1 MRRFESYRPSQ
12 RKKNIIKSQM
22 SSSLIYSL
30 REAYIS
36 YSKKEIFTDLTFNLQ
51 RGELIALVGKNG
63 VGKSTLMNVISGKQD
78 IDQGEVW
85 SPEGLQ
91 LSYFNQDFH
100 FINEDQ
106 TIENELSKLFK
117 DENEYYKIDIFCE
130 NLFLDKTKNIKTL
143 SGGQKRRVG
152 LIKSLI
158 VDSDILLLD
167 EPTNHLDLESIVWL
181 ENYLKNYNG
190 AILCVSHDRQFLN
203 NFTNKVFWL
212 DRGNLKV
219 SPKGFNNFDQW
230 SADLL
235 DQEARELR
243 NRKQFV
249 NIETEWASRGVKAR
263 VKRNIKRVQRA
274 KELKQQLEN
283 DVSSYK
289 RAIAKIKTKA
299 ITASDNEA
307 KSIIEFYN
315 TFLSYK
321 SPSAKIILKDF
332 TFKIAKND
340 RIGVLGNNGTGKSSF
355 LKILVG
361 ELEVDKGTVKV
372 KKDLEFSYFDQ
383 MRNDLKDE
391 FPIKKILVPNGG
403 DYIKVYG
410 KERHV
415 CSYLKDFMFDPSK
428 VNETVGT
435 LSGGQKNKLLL
446 SKVLANPKTGLILDE
461 PTNDLDIETL
471 DLLEEMLV
479 QYKGTLLIVSHDRDF
494 LDQTVNKI
502 LFFEGDGEVTFFNG
516 GYSDFLQYQTILEEE
531 KKLNNTIVN
540 NNTSKLKRDSNGKNK
555 KKLTYKLE
563 YELEKIPSN
572 IDQLHIDIKDIE
584 EQLSKPDL
592 YKLDKDLFIDL
603 TKNLQDY
610 NAKLESSEERWVELM
625 SMKSEE

>member
-1 MRRFESYRPSQ
+1 
-12 RKKNIIKSQM
+12 M

-540 NNTSKLKRDSNGKNK
+540 NNTSKSKRDSNGKNK

-563 YELEKIPSN
+563 YELEKIPSI
-572 IDQLHIDIKDIE
+572 IDQLHINIKDVE

-592 YKLDKDLFIDL
+592 YKLDKELFIDL
-603 TKNLQDY
+603 TRNLQDY
-610 NAKLESSEERWVELM
+610 NAKLENSEERWVELM

>member
-1 MRRFESYRPSQ
+1 
-12 RKKNIIKSQM
+12 M
-22 SSSLIYSL
+22 SSSLIFSL

-36 YSKKEIFTDLTFNLQ
+36 YSKKEIFTDLTFNLH

-91 LSYFNQDFH
+91 LSYFNQDFQ
-100 FINEDQ
+100 FIDEDQ
-106 TIENELSKLFK
+106 TIESELSKLFK
-117 DENEYYKIDIFCE
+117 NENENYKIDIFCE
-130 NLFLDKTKNIKTL
+130 NLFLDKTKNINTL

-158 VDSDILLLD
+158 IESDILLLD

-190 AILCVSHDRQFLN
+190 SILCVSHDRQFLN

-230 SADLL
+230 SSELL

-263 VKRNIKRVQRA
+263 VKRNIKRVNRA
-274 KELKQQLEN
+274 RELKQQLEN

-299 ITASDNEA
+299 IAASDNEA

-332 TFKIAKND
+332 SFKIAKDD

-361 ELEVDKGTVKV
+361 ELKVDKGTIKV

-383 MRNDLKDE
+383 MRNDLKDDL
-391 FPIKKILVPNGG
+391 PIKKILVPNGG

-471 DLLEEMLV
+471 DLLEEMIV

-502 LFFEGDGEVTFFNG
+502 LFFEGDGHVTFFNG
-516 GYSDFLQYQTILEEE
+516 GYSDFLQYQLILEEE
-531 KKLNNTIVN
+531 KKINKTIII
-540 NNTSKLKRDSNGKNK
+540 NGKSKIKNNINEK
-555 KKLTYKLE
+555 IQKKLTYKLE
-563 YELEKIPSN
+563 YELEKIPSI
-572 IDQLHIDIKDIE
+572 IDQLNIDIKNIE
-584 EQLSKPDL
+584 EQLSNSDL
-592 YKLDKDLFIDL
+592 YKSDKDVFIDL
-603 TKNLQDY
+603 TKKLKDY
-610 NAKLESSEERWVELM
+610 NSKLEYSEERWVELM
-625 SMKSEE
+625 SMKSEQ

>member
-563 YELEKIPSN
+563 YELEKIPSI
-572 IDQLHIDIKDIE
+572 IDQLHINIKDIE

-610 NAKLESSEERWVELM
+610 NAKLENSEERWVELM

>member
-1 MRRFESYRPSQ
+1 
-12 RKKNIIKSQM
+12 M

-428 VNETVGT
+428 VNEIVGT

>member
-1 MRRFESYRPSQ
+1 
-12 RKKNIIKSQM
+12 M

-563 YELEKIPSN
+563 YELEKIPSI
-572 IDQLHIDIKDIE
+572 IDQLHINIKDIE

>member
-1 MRRFESYRPSQ
+1 
-12 RKKNIIKSQM
+12 M

-85 SPEGLQ
+85 SPEGLK

-167 EPTNHLDLESIVWL
+167 EPTNHLDLESIVLL

-540 NNTSKLKRDSNGKNK
+540 NNTSKSKRDSNGKNK

-572 IDQLHIDIKDIE
+572 IDQLHLDIKDIE

>member
-1 MRRFESYRPSQ
+1 
-12 RKKNIIKSQM
+12 M

-36 YSKKEIFTDLTFNLQ
+36 YSKKEIFTNLTFNLH

-78 IDQGEVW
+78 IDQGESW
-85 SPEGLQ
+85 NPEGLQ
-91 LSYFNQDFH
+91 LSYFNQDFN

-106 TIENELSKLFK
+106 TIDTELKKLFRNENEH
-117 DENEYYKIDIFCE
+117 YKIDIFCE
-130 NLFLDKTKNIKTL
+130 NLFLDKEKNINTL

-230 SADLL
+230 SSDLL
-235 DQEARELR
+235 DQEARELK
-243 NRKQFV
+243 NRRQFV
-249 NIETEWASRGVKAR
+249 NIETDWASRGVKAR

-274 KELKQQLEN
+274 KELKHQLES

-289 RAIAKIKTKA
+289 RAVAKIKTKA
-299 ITASDNEA
+299 IAASDNEA

-321 SPSAKIILKDF
+321 SDTPKIILKDF
-332 TFKIAKND
+332 TFQIAKND

-361 ELEVDKGTVKV
+361 ELQVDKGTLKV

-383 MRNDLKDE
+383 MRNDLKDDL
-391 FPIKKILVPNGG
+391 PIKKILVPNGG

-428 VNETVGT
+428 VNETVKT

-502 LFFEGDGEVTFFNG
+502 LFFEGDGKVTFFNG
-516 GYSDFLQYQTILEEE
+516 GYSDFLQYQSIIEEE
-531 KKLNNTIVN
+531 KKQINSILGNNKTK
-540 NNTSKLKRDSNGKNK
+540 SKKDTKEPRN

-563 YELEKIPSN
+563 YELEHIPSL
-572 IDQLHIDIKDIE
+572 IDKLNQNIKDMQ
-584 EQLSKPDL
+584 EQLSNPDL
-592 YKLDKDLFIDL
+592 ITSNKDLFIDL
-603 TKNLQDY
+603 TKKLQDY
-610 NAKLESSEERWVELM
+610 NSNLEKSEERWIELM
-625 SMKSEE
+625 SMKSEQ

>member
-1 MRRFESYRPSQ
+1 
-12 RKKNIIKSQM
+12 M

-563 YELEKIPSN
+563 YELEKIPSI
-572 IDQLHIDIKDIE
+572 IDQLHINIKDIE

-592 YKLDKDLFIDL
+592 YKLDKELFIDL
-603 TKNLQDY
+603 TRNLQDY
-610 NAKLESSEERWVELM
+610 NAKLENSEERWVELM

>member
-1 MRRFESYRPSQ
+1 
-12 RKKNIIKSQM
+12 M

-289 RAIAKIKTKA
+289 RAIAKIKSKA

-540 NNTSKLKRDSNGKNK
+540 NNTSK
-555 KKLTYKLE
+555 
-563 YELEKIPSN
+563 
-572 IDQLHIDIKDIE
+572 
-584 EQLSKPDL
+584 
-592 YKLDKDLFIDL
+592 
-603 TKNLQDY
+603 
-610 NAKLESSEERWVELM
+610 
-625 SMKSEE
+625 

>member
-1 MRRFESYRPSQ
+1 
-12 RKKNIIKSQM
+12 M

-610 NAKLESSEERWVELM
+610 NAKLENSEERWVELM

>member
-1 MRRFESYRPSQ
+1 
-12 RKKNIIKSQM
+12 M

-502 LFFEGDGEVTFFNG
+502 LFFEGDGEVIFFNG

-563 YELEKIPSN
+563 YELEKIPSI
-572 IDQLHIDIKDIE
+572 IDQLHINIKDIE

-610 NAKLESSEERWVELM
+610 NAKLENSEERWVELM

>member
-1 MRRFESYRPSQ
+1 
-12 RKKNIIKSQM
+12 M

-563 YELEKIPSN
+563 YELEKIPSI
-572 IDQLHIDIKDIE
+572 IDQLHINIKDIE

-592 YKLDKDLFIDL
+592 YKLDKELFIDL

-610 NAKLESSEERWVELM
+610 NAKLENSEERWVELM

>member
-1 MRRFESYRPSQ
+1 
-12 RKKNIIKSQM
+12 M
-22 SSSLIYSL
+22 SSSLIFSL

-36 YSKKEIFTDLTFNLQ
+36 YSKKEIFTDLTFNLH
-51 RGELIALVGKNG
+51 RGELIALIGKNG

-91 LSYFNQDFH
+91 LSYFNQDFQ
-100 FINEDQ
+100 FIDEDQ
-106 TIENELSKLFK
+106 TIESELSKLFK
-117 DENEYYKIDIFCE
+117 NENENYKIDIFCE
-130 NLFLDKTKNIKTL
+130 NLFLDKTKNINTL

-158 VDSDILLLD
+158 IESDILLLD

-190 AILCVSHDRQFLN
+190 SILCVSHDRQFLN

-230 SADLL
+230 SSELL

-263 VKRNIKRVQRA
+263 VKRNIKRVNRA
-274 KELKQQLEN
+274 RELKQQLEN

-299 ITASDNEA
+299 IAASDNEA

-332 TFKIAKND
+332 SFKIAKDD

-361 ELEVDKGTVKV
+361 ELKVDKGTIKV

-383 MRNDLKDE
+383 MRNDLKDDL
-391 FPIKKILVPNGG
+391 PIKKILVPNGG

-471 DLLEEMLV
+471 DLLEEMIV

-502 LFFEGDGEVTFFNG
+502 LFFEGDGHVTFFNG
-516 GYSDFLQYQTILEEE
+516 GYSDFLQYQLILEEE
-531 KKLNNTIVN
+531 KKINKTIII
-540 NNTSKLKRDSNGKNK
+540 NGKSKIKNNINEK
-555 KKLTYKLE
+555 IQKKLTYKLE
-563 YELEKIPSN
+563 YELEKIPSI
-572 IDQLHIDIKDIE
+572 IDQLNIDIKNIE
-584 EQLSKPDL
+584 EQLSNSDL
-592 YKLDKDLFIDL
+592 YKSDKDVFIDL
-603 TKNLQDY
+603 TKKLKDY
-610 NAKLESSEERWVELM
+610 NSKLEYSEERWVELM
-625 SMKSEE
+625 SMKSEQ

>member
-1 MRRFESYRPSQ
+1 
-12 RKKNIIKSQM
+12 M
-22 SSSLIYSL
+22 SSSLIFSL

-36 YSKKEIFTDLTFNLQ
+36 YSKKEIFTDLTFNLH

-91 LSYFNQDFH
+91 LSYFNQDFQ
-100 FINEDQ
+100 FIDEDQ
-106 TIENELSKLFK
+106 TIESELSKLFK
-117 DENEYYKIDIFCE
+117 NENENYKIDIFCE
-130 NLFLDKTKNIKTL
+130 NLFLDKTKNINTL

-158 VDSDILLLD
+158 IESDILLLD

-230 SADLL
+230 SSELL

-263 VKRNIKRVQRA
+263 VKRNIKRVNRA
-274 KELKQQLEN
+274 RELKQQLEN

-299 ITASDNEA
+299 IAASDNEA

-332 TFKIAKND
+332 SFKIAKDD

-361 ELEVDKGTVKV
+361 ELKVDKGTIKV

-383 MRNDLKDE
+383 MRNDLKDDL
-391 FPIKKILVPNGG
+391 PIKKILVPNGG

-471 DLLEEMLV
+471 DLLEEMIV

-502 LFFEGDGEVTFFNG
+502 LFFEGDGHVTFFNG
-516 GYSDFLQYQTILEEE
+516 GYSDFLQYQLILEEE
-531 KKLNNTIVN
+531 KKINKTIII
-540 NNTSKLKRDSNGKNK
+540 NGKSKIKNNINEK
-555 KKLTYKLE
+555 IQKKLTYKLE
-563 YELEKIPSN
+563 YELEKIPSI
-572 IDQLHIDIKDIE
+572 IDQLNIDIKNIE
-584 EQLSKPDL
+584 EQLSNSDL
-592 YKLDKDLFIDL
+592 YKSDKDVFIDL
-603 TKNLQDY
+603 TKKLKDY
-610 NAKLESSEERWVELM
+610 NSKLEYSEERWVELM
-625 SMKSEE
+625 SMKSEQ

>member
-1 MRRFESYRPSQ
+1 
-12 RKKNIIKSQM
+12 M

-540 NNTSKLKRDSNGKNK
+540 NNTSKSKRDSNGKNK

-610 NAKLESSEERWVELM
+610 NAKLENSEERWVELM

>member
-563 YELEKIPSN
+563 YELEKIPSI
-572 IDQLHIDIKDIE
+572 IDQLHINIKDIE

-592 YKLDKDLFIDL
+592 YKLDKELFIDL
-603 TKNLQDY
+603 TRNLQDY
-610 NAKLESSEERWVELM
+610 NAKLENSEERWVELM

>member
-563 YELEKIPSN
+563 YELEKIPSI
-572 IDQLHIDIKDIE
+572 IDQLHINIKDIE

>member
-1 MRRFESYRPSQ
+1 
-12 RKKNIIKSQM
+12 M

-540 NNTSKLKRDSNGKNK
+540 NNTSKLKKDSNGKNK

>member
-1 MRRFESYRPSQ
+1 
-12 RKKNIIKSQM
+12 M

-572 IDQLHIDIKDIE
+572 IDQLHLDIKDIE

-592 YKLDKDLFIDL
+592 YKLDKELFIDL
-603 TKNLQDY
+603 TRNLQDY
-610 NAKLESSEERWVELM
+610 NAKLENSEERWVELM

>member
-1 MRRFESYRPSQ
+1 
-12 RKKNIIKSQM
+12 M

-540 NNTSKLKRDSNGKNK
+540 NNTSKSKRDSNGKNK

-572 IDQLHIDIKDIE
+572 IDQLHLDIKDIE

-610 NAKLESSEERWVELM
+610 NAKLENSEERWVELM

>member
-540 NNTSKLKRDSNGKNK
+540 NNTSKSKRDSNGKNK

-572 IDQLHIDIKDIE
+572 IDQLHLDIKDIE

>member
-1 MRRFESYRPSQ
+1 
-12 RKKNIIKSQM
+12 M

-572 IDQLHIDIKDIE
+572 IDQLHLDIKDIE

-610 NAKLESSEERWVELM
+610 NAKLENSEERWVELM

>member
-1 MRRFESYRPSQ
+1 
-12 RKKNIIKSQM
+12 M

-572 IDQLHIDIKDIE
+572 IDQLHLDIKDIE

>member
-1 MRRFESYRPSQ
+1 
-12 RKKNIIKSQM
+12 M

-36 YSKKEIFTDLTFNLQ
+36 YSKKEMFTNLTFNLH

-78 IDQGEVW
+78 IDQGESW
-85 SPEGLQ
+85 NPEGLQ
-91 LSYFNQDFH
+91 LSYFNQDFN

-106 TIENELSKLFK
+106 TIDTELKKLFRNENEH
-117 DENEYYKIDIFCE
+117 YKIDIFCE
-130 NLFLDKTKNIKTL
+130 NLFLDKEKNINTV

-230 SADLL
+230 SSDLL
-235 DQEARELR
+235 DQEARELK
-243 NRKQFV
+243 NRRQFV
-249 NIETEWASRGVKAR
+249 NIETDCASRGVKAR

-274 KELKQQLEN
+274 KELKHQLES

-289 RAIAKIKTKA
+289 RAVAKIKTKA
-299 ITASDNEA
+299 IAASDNEA
-307 KSIIEFYN
+307 KSIIELYN

-321 SPSAKIILKDF
+321 SDTPKIILKDF
-332 TFKIAKND
+332 TFQIAKND

-361 ELEVDKGTVKV
+361 ELQVDKGTLKV

-383 MRNDLKDE
+383 MRNDLKDDL
-391 FPIKKILVPNGG
+391 PIKKILVPNGG

-428 VNETVGT
+428 VNETVKT

-502 LFFEGDGEVTFFNG
+502 LFFEGDGKVTFFNG
-516 GYSDFLQYQTILEEE
+516 GYSDFLQYQSIIEEE
-531 KKLNNTIVN
+531 KKQINSILGNNKTK
-540 NNTSKLKRDSNGKNK
+540 SKKDTKEPRN

-563 YELEKIPSN
+563 YELEHIPSL
-572 IDQLHIDIKDIE
+572 IDKLNQNIKDMQ
-584 EQLSKPDL
+584 EQLSNPDL
-592 YKLDKDLFIDL
+592 ITSNKDLFIDL
-603 TKNLQDY
+603 TKKLQDY
-610 NAKLESSEERWVELM
+610 NSNLEKSEERWIELM
-625 SMKSEE
+625 SMKSEQ

>member
-1 MRRFESYRPSQ
+1 
-12 RKKNIIKSQM
+12 M
-22 SSSLIYSL
+22 SSTLIYSL

-36 YSKKEIFTDLTFNLQ
+36 YSKKEIFKDLTFNLH

-63 VGKSTLMNVISGKQD
+63 VGKSTLMNVITGKQD

-106 TIENELSKLFK
+106 TIEDELSKLFQ
-117 DENEYYKIDIFCE
+117 DENEHYKIDIFCE
-130 NLFLDKTKNIKTL
+130 NLFLDKNKKIKTL

-158 VDSDILLLD
+158 TESDILLLD

-235 DQEARELR
+235 EQEARELR

-299 ITASDNEA
+299 IVASDNEA

-321 SPSAKIILKDF
+321 SPSEKIILKDF
-332 TFKIAKND
+332 
-340 RIGVLGNNGTGKSSF
+340 
-355 LKILVG
+355 
-361 ELEVDKGTVKV
+361 
-372 KKDLEFSYFDQ
+372 
-383 MRNDLKDE
+383 
-391 FPIKKILVPNGG
+391 
-403 DYIKVYG
+403 
-410 KERHV
+410 
-415 CSYLKDFMFDPSK
+415 
-428 VNETVGT
+428 
-435 LSGGQKNKLLL
+435 
-446 SKVLANPKTGLILDE
+446 
-461 PTNDLDIETL
+461 
-471 DLLEEMLV
+471 
-479 QYKGTLLIVSHDRDF
+479 
-494 LDQTVNKI
+494 
-502 LFFEGDGEVTFFNG
+502 
-516 GYSDFLQYQTILEEE
+516 YQ
-531 KKLNNTIVN
+531 
-540 NNTSKLKRDSNGKNK
+540 
-555 KKLTYKLE
+555 
-563 YELEKIPSN
+563 
-572 IDQLHIDIKDIE
+572 
-584 EQLSKPDL
+584 
-592 YKLDKDLFIDL
+592 
-603 TKNLQDY
+603 
-610 NAKLESSEERWVELM
+610 
-625 SMKSEE
+625 

>member
-1 MRRFESYRPSQ
+1 
-12 RKKNIIKSQM
+12 M

-563 YELEKIPSN
+563 YELEKIPSI
-572 IDQLHIDIKDIE
+572 IDQLHINIKDVE

-592 YKLDKDLFIDL
+592 YKLDKELFIDL
-603 TKNLQDY
+603 TRNLQDY
-610 NAKLESSEERWVELM
+610 NAKLENSEERWVELM

>member
-1 MRRFESYRPSQ
+1 
-12 RKKNIIKSQM
+12 M

-540 NNTSKLKRDSNGKNK
+540 NNTSKSKRDSNGKNK

>member
-1 MRRFESYRPSQ
+1 
-12 RKKNIIKSQM
+12 M

-563 YELEKIPSN
+563 YELEKIPSI
-572 IDQLHIDIKDIE
+572 IDQLHINIKDIE

-610 NAKLESSEERWVELM
+610 NAKLENSEERWVELM

>member
-1 MRRFESYRPSQ
+1 
-12 RKKNIIKSQM
+12 M

-563 YELEKIPSN
+563 YELEKIPSI
-572 IDQLHIDIKDIE
+572 IDQLHINIKDIE

-603 TKNLQDY
+603 TKKLQDY
-610 NAKLESSEERWVELM
+610 NAKLENSEERWVELM

>member
-1 MRRFESYRPSQ
+1 
-12 RKKNIIKSQM
+12 M

-540 NNTSKLKRDSNGKNK
+540 NNTSKLKKDSNGKNK

-572 IDQLHIDIKDIE
+572 IDQLHLDIKDIE

-592 YKLDKDLFIDL
+592 YKLDKELFIDL
-603 TKNLQDY
+603 TRNLQDY
-610 NAKLESSEERWVELM
+610 NAKLENSEERWVELM

>member
-1 MRRFESYRPSQ
+1 
-12 RKKNIIKSQM
+12 M

-540 NNTSKLKRDSNGKNK
+540 NNTSKSKRDSNGKNK

-563 YELEKIPSN
+563 YELEKIPSI
-572 IDQLHIDIKDIE
+572 IDQLHINIKDIE

-592 YKLDKDLFIDL
+592 YKLDKELFIDL
-603 TKNLQDY
+603 TRNLQDY
-610 NAKLESSEERWVELM
+610 NAKLENSEERWVELM

>member
-1 MRRFESYRPSQ
+1 
-12 RKKNIIKSQM
+12 M
-22 SSSLIYSL
+22 SSTLIYSL
-30 REAYIS
+30 RDAFIS
-36 YSKKEIFTDLTFNLQ
+36 YSKKEIFKDLTFNLQ

-63 VGKSTLMNVISGKQD
+63 VGKSTLMNVITGKQD

-91 LSYFNQDFH
+91 LSYFNQDFQ
-100 FINEDQ
+100 FLNEDQ
-106 TIENELSKLFK
+106 TIEDELSKLFL

-130 NLFLDKTKNIKTL
+130 NLFLDKNKKINTL

-158 VDSDILLLD
+158 IESDILLLD

-289 RAIAKIKTKA
+289 RSIAKIKTKA
-299 ITASDNEA
+299 IVASDNEA

-321 SPSAKIILKDF
+321 SPSEKIILKDF
-332 TFKIAKND
+332 SFKIAKDD

-383 MRNDLKDE
+383 MRNDLKDDL
-391 FPIKKILVPNGG
+391 PIKKILVPNGG

-471 DLLEEMLV
+471 DLLEEMLI
-479 QYKGTLLIVSHDRDF
+479 QYKGTLLVVSHDRDF

-502 LFFEGDGEVTFFNG
+502 LFFEGDGKVIFFNG
-516 GYSDFLQYQTILEEE
+516 GYSDFLQYQSVLEEE
-531 KKLNNTIVN
+531 KKLDLKNSSNNKNKLKNKSLT
-540 NNTSKLKRDSNGKNK
+540 NTS

-563 YELEKIPSN
+563 YELEKIPSI
-572 IDQLHIDIKDIE
+572 IDQLNFDIKNTEDI
-584 EQLSKPDL
+584 LSKPDL
-592 YKLDKDLFIDL
+592 YEKDKDLFIDL
-603 TKNLQDY
+603 TKKLQDY
-610 NAKLESSEERWVELM
+610 NNKLEYSEERWIELM
-625 SMKSEE
+625 SLKSEE

>member
-1 MRRFESYRPSQ
+1 
-12 RKKNIIKSQM
+12 M

-502 LFFEGDGEVTFFNG
+502 LFFEGDGEVIFFNG

-540 NNTSKLKRDSNGKNK
+540 NNTSKLKKDSNGKNK

-563 YELEKIPSN
+563 YELEKIPSI
-572 IDQLHIDIKDIE
+572 IDQLHINIKDIE

-603 TKNLQDY
+603 TMNLQDY
-610 NAKLESSEERWVELM
+610 NAKLENSEERWVELM

>member
-1 MRRFESYRPSQ
+1 
-12 RKKNIIKSQM
+12 M

-117 DENEYYKIDIFCE
+117 DENDYYKIDIFCE

>member
-1 MRRFESYRPSQ
+1 
-12 RKKNIIKSQM
+12 M

-502 LFFEGDGEVTFFNG
+502 LFFEGDGEVTYFNG

-563 YELEKIPSN
+563 YELEKIPSI
-572 IDQLHIDIKDIE
+572 IDQLHINIKDIE

-592 YKLDKDLFIDL
+592 YKLDKELFIDL

-610 NAKLESSEERWVELM
+610 NAKLENSEERWVELM

>member
-12 RKKNIIKSQM
+12 RKKIIIKSQM

-51 RGELIALVGKNG
+51 RGEFIALVGKNG

-167 EPTNHLDLESIVWL
+167 EPTNHLDLESIIWL
-181 ENYLKNYNG
+181 ENYLKNYSG

-391 FPIKKILVPNGG
+391 LPIKKILVPNGG

-428 VNETVGT
+428 VNETVET

-502 LFFEGDGEVTFFNG
+502 LFFEGDGEVIFFNG

-531 KKLNNTIVN
+531 KKLINTIIN
-540 NNTSKLKRDSNGKNK
+540 NNTSKLKSDSNKKNK

-563 YELEKIPSN
+563 YELEKIPSI
-572 IDQLHIDIKDIE
+572 IDQLHVDIKNTE
-584 EQLSKPDL
+584 EQLSNPDL
-592 YKLDKDLFIDL
+592 YKLNKDLFIDL
-603 TKNLQDY
+603 TKKLQDY
-610 NAKLESSEERWVELM
+610 NCKLENSEERWVELM
-625 SMKSEE
+625 SMKSE